1 MIKCLDGLPF
11 KDQADMAVSVCWSF
25 IIIVPV
31 GHSSCKCVGY
41 ANIHYCRR
49 CLQLLAGRHPFTGHR
64 KYPFDFTMTSQ
75 PENEP
80 VPSASES
87 IQPTDP
93 NTVAEPVNSSSTS
106 TSPSA
111 ATAAAAV
118 APAAIPSSHAH
129 PAFPSLPQPGKLP
142 STPQEIHEI
151 LSLPADQFTAKG
163 LPLLAKVADG
173 KPFEG
178 ASSKAWERRNAGEQ
192 LLTLY
197 EAGDQVYET
206 TDERVKDIG
215 GGLVYV
221 LYVIVYLWCFESY
234 IGCWSFFWGGWLH
247 RSARLNLGQGNPV
260 IWSDKM
266 LDFAINLCELADPV
280 QLGICHQRGMFY

>member
-1 MIKCLDGLPF
+1 MDSPLKIRRTWPF
-11 KDQADMAVSVCWSF
+11 LCAD
-25 IIIVPV
+25 
-31 GHSSCKCVGY
+31 HSSSSYRSVTAAASALVTRTSIIAAGVY
-41 ANIHYCRR
+41 SFSPVVIHSLAIENI
-49 CLQLLAGRHPFTGHR
+49 LLT
-64 KYPFDFTMTSQ
+64 FTMTSQ

-142 STPQEIHEI
+142 STPQEIHQI

-178 ASSKAWERRNAGEQ
+178 ASLKAWERRNAGEQ

-221 LYVIVYLWCFESY
+221 LYVMVYLWCFESY
-234 IGCWSFFWGGWLH
+234 IGC
-247 RSARLNLGQGNPV
+247 
-260 IWSDKM
+260 
-266 LDFAINLCELADPV
+266 
-280 QLGICHQRGMFY
+280 

>member
-1 MIKCLDGLPF
+1 
-11 KDQADMAVSVCWSF
+11 MA
-25 IIIVPV
+25 
-31 GHSSCKCVGY
+31 
-41 ANIHYCRR
+41 
-49 CLQLLAGRHPFTGHR
+49 
-64 KYPFDFTMTSQ
+64 SQ

-129 PAFPSLPQPGKLP
+129 PTFPSLPQPGKLP
-142 STPQEIHEI
+142 STPQEIHQI

-178 ASSKAWERRNAGEQ
+178 ASLKAWERRNAGEQ

-197 EAGDQVYET
+197 ETGDQVYET

-234 IGCWSFFWGGWLH
+234 IGC
-247 RSARLNLGQGNPV
+247 
-260 IWSDKM
+260 
-266 LDFAINLCELADPV
+266 
-280 QLGICHQRGMFY
+280 